1 MLTKVWPSASHGL
14 CRLHFPHPQNIDWA
28 RWPPRA
34 SSRSLHLNEH
44 MLFHLQSLIS
54 WLNVPAFSHLVVV
67 IWAIS
72 SFLHRQSL
80 WFVSQ
85 QTRLPSGLYYF
96 PLCQLPWWQKVSS
109 LVWVLEPTYWGNWE
123 GKGALWLAAPLDPQC
138 SKVKKKTGSYQKDGV
153 LDTGWA
159 KAIYVS
165 LTKIRCALLLS
176 VSFSLSFCFSL
187 LMLKLKH

>member
-1 MLTKVWPSASHGL
+1 MSGFQDLRNKNICILFLSVVFMVRCCKYFLT
-14 CRLHFPHPQNIDWA
+14 
-28 RWPPRA
+28 
-34 SSRSLHLNEH
+34 
-44 MLFHLQSLIS
+44 
-54 WLNVPAFSHLVVV
+54 
-67 IWAIS
+67 
-72 SFLHRQSL
+72 
-80 WFVSQ
+80 
-85 QTRLPSGLYYF
+85 LYYF